1 MRHTLRGGNQEADRL
16 ANEAM
21 DRGMGKKQGTGTR
34 EQGSGSPARPSSTA
48 NPEKALAPKAQ
59 RQVFEGLVKNGVVH
73 LIEGEL
79 PDGILVKVI
88 RE

>member
-1 MRHTLRGGNQEADRL
+1 
-16 ANEAM
+16 
-21 DRGMGKKQGTGTR
+21 
-34 EQGSGSPARPSSTA
+34 
-48 NPEKALAPKAQ
+48 
-59 RQVFEGLVKNGVVH
+59 VFEGLVKNGVVH